1 MTYLDYSAT
10 TPVDD
15 EVLDTFVKASKYIGN
30 PNSLH
35 KLGTKA
41 KHLIDASTN
50 QIASILNIKPSEI
63 IYTSGASESNNTIIK
78 AMEKFQNRGKHIITT
93 ALEHSSIYAPLKQLE
108 EKGFIIDYVPL
119 ENGLVKLDTLE
130 KLLTNDT
137 VLVTI
142 AMVSSETGIRQPIE
156 EIGKLLKKYPDQKK
170 ISILDLINDQD
181 KEIQKLGRFIYK
193 NVFENYTAKQWNM
206 PISQID
212 TSVINRVPVILDY
225 DDRYFQDKIQYMP
238 KDGYTEIFNNMLNHP
253 NITVELST
261 NALDK
266 LTVKGNK
273 IYYLQQEFTNP
284 VIYSGAI
291 DELFSYQYGALPYRS
306 LKLDFETKNMN
317 YYQPV
322 SVVNYP
328 NEEKFTRIT
337 EFKYFSNCLLSSST
351 TILKEYPQNYDHK
364 NEKTIPYYTIQNE
377 ENLKLYHQY
386 LNQANKIPN
395 LYLCGRL
402 AEYKY
407 YNMDAV
413 IERALDLYE
422 TIFEKTHK

>member
-1 MTYLDYSAT
+1 MYE
-10 TPVDD
+10 
-15 EVLDTFVKASKYIGN
+15 EV
-30 PNSLH
+30 
-35 KLGTKA
+35 
-41 KHLIDASTN
+41 
-50 QIASILNIKPSEI
+50 
-63 IYTSGASESNNTIIK
+63 
-78 AMEKFQNRGKHIITT
+78 
-93 ALEHSSIYAPLKQLE
+93 
-108 EKGFIIDYVPL
+108 L
-119 ENGLVKLDTLE
+119 ENGIRIHKYGPHIFHTNSDRVFEFLRQFGDWYFYEHRVLGKINDQLVPIPFNFKSLE
-130 KLLTNDT
+130 ILYNQKEASM
-137 VLVTI
+137 I
-142 AMVSSETGIRQPIE
+142 KE
-156 EIGKLLKKYPDQKK
+156 KLLKKYPDQKK

-181 KEIQKLGRFIYK
+181 KEIQKFGRFVYK

-212 TSVINRVPVILDY
+212 TSVINRVPVILGY

-253 NITVELST
+253 NITVEFST

-351 TILKEYPQNYDHK
+351 TILKEYPQNYDYK
-364 NEKTIPYYTIQNE
+364 NEKSIPYYTIQNE

-386 LNQANKIPN
+386 LNQANKISN

>member
-1 MTYLDYSAT
+1 MKYDVIIIGSGFAGAT
-10 TPVDD
+10 LARKFAENNQKVLILEKRNHIGGNMYE
-15 EVLDTFVKASKYIGN
+15 EV
-30 PNSLH
+30 
-35 KLGTKA
+35 
-41 KHLIDASTN
+41 
-50 QIASILNIKPSEI
+50 
-63 IYTSGASESNNTIIK
+63 
-78 AMEKFQNRGKHIITT
+78 
-93 ALEHSSIYAPLKQLE
+93 
-108 EKGFIIDYVPL
+108 L
-119 ENGLVKLDTLE
+119 ENGIRIHKYGPHIFHTNSDRVFEFLRQFGDWYFYEHRVLGKINDKLVPIPFNFKSLE
-130 KLLTNDT
+130 ILYNQKEASMLK
-137 VLVTI
+137 
-142 AMVSSETGIRQPIE
+142 E
-156 EIGKLLKKYPDQKK
+156 KLLKKYPDQKK

-351 TILKEYPQNYDHK
+351 TVLKEYPQNYDHK